1 MYAVITFRV
10 QVLHWAEDILVGRN
24 MKGILYDVKVVAL
37 TVPAL
42 VEMNCCAWDA
52 SVATETPEGEAD
64 AEELVDEED
73 RTQ

>member
-1 MYAVITFRV
+1 MYAVITLRV
-10 QVLHWAEDILVGRN
+10 QVLHWAEDMLVGRN
-24 MKGILYDVKVVAL
+24 MKGILYVAKVVSL

-52 SVATETPEGEAD
+52 SVATDTPEGEAE
-64 AEELVDEED
+64 AEELVDEEG